1 MSQEQLKGFL
11 EAVQADVSLQEKL
24 QAISSANDEDQLT
37 VDAAIIGVAKE
48 VGFHINIEDL
58 DSLRTELERLESNDG
73 ELTEEQLEAVAGG
86 AAFKGVTA
94 AAIMFAWA
102 DGMTGGDGSI
112 MARFWGL
119 LRRRR

>member
-11 EAVQADVSLQEKL
+11 EAVQADVCLQEKL

-102 DGMTGGDGSI
+102 DGMSGGDSSL